1 VKPYAEG
8 MSEDQPPER
17 HNSYLTSG
25 GGLFLRVLLVA
36 AVLAGIAG
44 VIWYMNK

>member
-1 VKPYAEG
+1 
-8 MSEDQPPER
+8 MSEEPQPPAP

-25 GGLFLRVLLVA
+25 GGLFLRVLLAA

-44 VIWYMNK
+44 IIWYMNK